1 MATPQAKRLRSSCS
15 DEPATPS
22 TPQPQIPALSNSFV
36 GKNKCSLFG
45 GLPTPRIG
53 CPINSVDNLEL
64 FKLQVR
70 AIPELVEVFQTVP
83 ELSDFVWLGGSA
95 NGNEASSKFNL
106 FSKVQPLFLV
116 LLGGGLTNPC
126 KTQIKSMFSSAT
138 GNATSSKKLAANETV
153 HMMPAAADN
162 AADVDV
168 IHNHPSGESA
178 DCNIQKKGHR
188 QVHDRH
194 AIGPAALEA
203 GWPAARARFYGCCLF
218 VFACRVPSRDRGH
231 LPQGRRSSSTQGL
244 FCTHPGFDLFLMS
257 RSQ

>member
-83 ELSDFVWLGGSA
+83 ELSDFAWLGGSA

-116 LLGGGLTNPC
+116 SCFVGEGLTLQN
-126 KTQIKSMFSSAT
+126 T
-138 GNATSSKKLAANETV
+138 
-153 HMMPAAADN
+153 D
-162 AADVDV
+162 
-168 IHNHPSGESA
+168 
-178 DCNIQKKGHR
+178 
-188 QVHDRH
+188 QVHVLVCNGKRH
-194 AIGPAALEA
+194 VIQEA
-203 GWPAARARFYGCCLF
+203 GCQ
-218 VFACRVPSRDRGH
+218 RDRAH
-231 LPQGRRSSSTQGL
+231 DAGRGRQCRRRGCNT
-244 FCTHPGFDLFLMS
+244 
-257 RSQ
+257 